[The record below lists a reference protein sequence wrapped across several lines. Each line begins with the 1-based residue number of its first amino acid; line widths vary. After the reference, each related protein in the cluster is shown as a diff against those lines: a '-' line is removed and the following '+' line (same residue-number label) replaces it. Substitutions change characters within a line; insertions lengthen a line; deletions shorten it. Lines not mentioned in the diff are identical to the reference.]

1 MDVDIQQLQVTQN
14 HALHRFEVPLGDKFG
29 LIDYSLRDSSYVL
42 PHAEVPPEYGG
53 RGIASE
59 MTRQTLDMIRAE
71 GKGVWASPMCP
82 FVRSFIQKNQ
92 VYQDM
97 VIQKT

>member
-1 MDVDIQQLQVTQN
+1 MDIDIQQLQVTQN
-14 HALHRFEVPLGDKFG
+14 HDLRRFEVPLGDTFG
-29 LIDYSLRDSSYVL
+29 LISYSLRDGNYIL
-42 PHAEVPPEYGG
+42 PHAEVPPEFGG

-82 FVRSFIQKNQ
+82 FVRSFIQKHEE
-92 VYQDM
+92 YQSL
-97 VIQKT
+97 VLSL